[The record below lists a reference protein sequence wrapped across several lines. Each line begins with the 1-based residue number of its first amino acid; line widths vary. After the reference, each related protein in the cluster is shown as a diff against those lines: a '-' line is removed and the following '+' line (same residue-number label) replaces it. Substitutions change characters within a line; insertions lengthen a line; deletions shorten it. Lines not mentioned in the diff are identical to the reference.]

1 MRMYLQLIQNNNIR
15 EIFTSVSRHIRLPTW
30 TTTKD
35 NLKPFLAGALTATI
49 S

>member
-1 MRMYLQLIQNNNIR
+1 MRMSLQFIQNNNITK
-15 EIFTSVSRHIRLPTW
+15 IFTSMSRHIQLPTW
-30 TTTKD
+30 TATKD